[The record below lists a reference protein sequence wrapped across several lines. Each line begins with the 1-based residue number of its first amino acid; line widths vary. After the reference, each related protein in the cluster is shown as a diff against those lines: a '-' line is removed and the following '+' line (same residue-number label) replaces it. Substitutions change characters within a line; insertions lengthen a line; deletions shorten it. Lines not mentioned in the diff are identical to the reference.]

1 MAIKRAKIVA
11 NLKLYL
17 ACFDCLNFNVYIA
30 ISQQVRISQR
40 IAKQSRRDTY
50 PQFIMPKAKQ
60 VVSLSGL
67 VDTDMEDD
75 ALNMDAFPTPDS
87 NQENVSS
94 AKKRGRPARATAKRS
109 AKTKVAGS
117 RTNGD
122 SNTPKK
128 AVPRKKAGATRAPL
142 KEQTNVQHGEDTEEV
157 DEFAKDD
164 LAMDE
169 LVETKQPAKRKA
181 PAKKGGRQTKKKP
194 VDQIKAVEEQP
205 AEQPKATEKDGEF
218 EYTPTAT
225 RQTKRSGRSA
235 VQKPKGN
242 IRHTSVEPR
251 RQENVIPE
259 TQVAMDIDQSE
270 PLEEDEDEDAVPQS
284 IFRRTNN
291 AREKTNQRQP
301 TLARRRAGSVSET
314 ERGGD
319 DPATRRKLGEMTKKF
334 EKLEIKYRALRDE
347 GIKEAATNFENYKTQ
362 SQANAK
368 GRKNSAP
375 IAVLM
380 LTMSSCERPHQLIK
394 ERARY
399 PKSTV
404 QRLSFSRERDHHPRR
419 RSSQN
424 SSTRR
429 PTIDLSL

>member
-1 MAIKRAKIVA
+1 
-11 NLKLYL
+11 
-17 ACFDCLNFNVYIA
+17 
-30 ISQQVRISQR
+30 
-40 IAKQSRRDTY
+40 
-50 PQFIMPKAKQ
+50 MPKAKQ

-94 AKKRGRPARATAKRS
+94 AKKRGRPAKATAKRS
-109 AKTKVAGS
+109 AKTKAVGS

-122 SNTPKK
+122 SITPRK
-128 AVPRKKAGATRAPL
+128 AVPRKKAGTKRAPL

-164 LAMDE
+164 MAMDE

-194 VDQIKAVEEQP
+194 VEQSKVVEEQP
-205 AEQPKATEKDGEF
+205 TEQPKATEKDGEF

-225 RQTKRSGRSA
+225 RQTKRSGRPA
-235 VQKPKGN
+235 VQKPKDN
-242 IRHTSVEPR
+242 IRHTSVDPR
-251 RQENVIPE
+251 RQEKVIPE
-259 TQVAMDIDQSE
+259 TQVAMEIDQSE
-270 PLEEDEDEDAVPQS
+270 PPEEDEDEDAVPQS

-291 AREKTNQRQP
+291 ARDKTNQRQP
-301 TLARRRAGSVSET
+301 TLARKRAGSVSET

-362 SQANAK
+362 SQANVK
-368 GRKNSAP
+368 GRKNSTP
-375 IAVLM
+375 IAVNLM
-380 LTMSSCERPHQLIK
+380 LTVFSC
-394 ERARY
+394 
-399 PKSTV
+399 
-404 QRLSFSRERDHHPRR
+404 
-419 RSSQN
+419 
-424 SSTRR
+424 
-429 PTIDLSL
+429 

>member
-17 ACFDCLNFNVYIA
+17 ARFDLLNFNVYIT

-40 IAKQSRRDTY
+40 IAKQLRPDTY
-50 PQFIMPKAKQ
+50 PQSIMPRAKQ

-94 AKKRGRPARATAKRS
+94 AKKRGRPAKATAKRS
-109 AKTKVAGS
+109 AKTKAAGT
-117 RTNGD
+117 RANGD
-122 SNTPKK
+122 SITPRK
-128 AVPRKKAGATRAPL
+128 AVPRKKAGTKRAPL

-164 LAMDE
+164 MAMDE
-169 LVETKQPAKRKA
+169 LVETKQPAKRKP
-181 PAKKGGRQTKKKP
+181 PAKKGGRQAKKKP
-194 VDQIKAVEEQP
+194 VDQNKAVEEQP

-225 RQTKRSGRSA
+225 RQSKRSGRPT
-235 VQKPKGN
+235 VQKAKGN
-242 IRHTSVEPR
+242 VRHTSVDPR
-251 RQENVIPE
+251 RQEKVIPE
-259 TQVAMDIDQSE
+259 TQVAMEIDQAE
-270 PLEEDEDEDAVPQS
+270 PLEEDEDEDALPQS

-291 AREKTNQRQP
+291 ARDKANQRQP

-334 EKLEIKYRALRDE
+334 ENLEIKYRALREE

-362 SQANAK
+362 SQANTK
-368 GRKNSAP
+368 GRNLSPNGCGPHTNSF
-375 IAVLM
+375 
-380 LTMSSCERPHQLIK
+380 QL
-394 ERARY
+394 R
-399 PKSTV
+399 TT
-404 QRLSFSRERDHHPRR
+404 
-419 RSSQN
+419 
-424 SSTRR
+424 SSTH
-429 PTIDLSL
+429 